1 MVLPVLEVSIVS
13 TTEQNI
19 THLQFLNEI
28 SRSFKEH
35 DRVKCITEERESK
48 PYLKVIFESEDQ
60 FKKIYDDGFQIYSY
74 IFEEVQ
80 KMGLNFDDIAEISN
94 YNFSPNSE
102 KQNYLVT
109 LYRTDLIDPIRKNYR
124 LASAFN
130 QLIGCHV
137 SYEEISNGFIR
148 FVHSKEDY
156 LSLMKNFIELSDWEM
171 YFKTKNIDLTHP
183 TIQKFLKIIEK
194 MIQKFHR

>member
-109 LYRTDLIDPIRKNYR
+109 LYRTDLIEPIRKNYR

-130 QLIGCHV
+130 RMIGCHV
-137 SYEEISNGFIR
+137 SYEEILMDLFDLFIQR
-148 FVHSKEDY
+148 
-156 LSLMKNFIELSDWEM
+156 
-171 YFKTKNIDLTHP
+171 KTI
-183 TIQKFLKIIEK
+183 
-194 MIQKFHR
+194 FH